1 MSASFPHTPST
12 FAFDVVQLVCIDIS
26 GVLRRSA
33 GGAVVG
39 RVAGGLIGVERVR
52 GVEQSRVGQ
61 REILQ
66 SRVSRSKVAH
76 HLPSTWAHLVG
87 HGDRLLPTWG
97 SLVCSRHVVW
107 WIVVIVVVAM
117 RSRANG

>member
-1 MSASFPHTPST
+1 MGASFPHTPST

-33 GGAVVG
+33 GGAVVRG
-39 RVAGGLIGVERVR
+39 VAGGLIGVERVR

-66 SRVSRSKVAH
+66 SRVSRSSVAH
-76 HLPSTWAHLVG
+76 VSQALGLTSWAMGTDCSQRGVDWYAVVMSCG
-87 HGDRLLPTWG
+87 GLLLS
-97 SLVCSRHVVW
+97 SLSL
-107 WIVVIVVVAM
+107 
-117 RSRANG
+117 